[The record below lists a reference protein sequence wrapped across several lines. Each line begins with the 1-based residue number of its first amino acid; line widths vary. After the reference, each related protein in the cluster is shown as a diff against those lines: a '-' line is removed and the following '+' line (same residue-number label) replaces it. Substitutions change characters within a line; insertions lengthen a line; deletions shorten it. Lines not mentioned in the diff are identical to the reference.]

1 MTPPDPT
8 ARAGPTNPA
17 APTGVA
23 QSMARRLARRLLV
36 ERAAWILCALALT
49 ASLSLFVWI
58 LGTALFVGGPHFV
71 ESFTGVG
78 TPPTAENPSGF
89 GLAPTQGTGST
100 GPPLGFR
107 WGDALMGSI
116 AILAMALGLGVPAG
130 VGVGI
135 YMAELGRGV
144 GGRGVRLIC
153 EALVLLPSL
162 VLGFAVWSLLVA
174 TLDVSVLLAGA
185 ASLAL
190 VLIPMVAVTT
200 DEALGAVPQGVRDG
214 ALALG
219 LGEAARTLQVVFPA
233 AAARVGT
240 GVLVASGRL
249 LGETAPLVV
258 VVAAGTGFVLG
269 DGRSGVTALPLE
281 IHGSAV
287 GLVAAGGEEAWAGA
301 LILLAGIFLLH
312 GVARALWRRRA
323 TSPDTGPAPPLT
335 SPSTFPGS
343 RFSVGG

>member
-1 MTPPDPT
+1 MTPLDPT
-8 ARAGPTNPA
+8 PRTGLANPVGPTGA
-17 APTGVA
+17 AE
-23 QSMARRLARRLLV
+23 SMARRLARRLLV
-36 ERAAWILCALALT
+36 ERAVWILCALALM

-58 LGTALFVGGPHFV
+58 LGTALFTGGPHLV
-71 ESFTGVG
+71 QSFTGGGV
-78 TPPTAENPSGF
+78 PPTAENPSGF
-89 GLAPTQGTGST
+89 GLASTPGTGST
-100 GPPLGFR
+100 GTALGFR

-116 AILAMALGLGVPAG
+116 TLLAMALGLGVPAG

-135 YMAELGRGV
+135 YMAELGRGL

-162 VLGFAVWSLLVA
+162 VVGFAVWSLLVA
-174 TLDVSVLLAGA
+174 TLGGSVLLAGA

-200 DEALGAVPQGVRDG
+200 DEALGSVPQGIRDG

-233 AAARVGT
+233 AAAQVGT

-281 IHGSAV
+281 IHGFAV
-287 GLVAAGGEEAWAGA
+287 GLLAAGGGEAWAGA

-312 GVARALWRRRA
+312 GAARALWRRR
-323 TSPDTGPAPPLT
+323 TTIPDPRSVPSGSPA
-335 SPSTFPGS
+335 TFPGS
-343 RFSVGG
+343 RFPVGG